1 MQEAFL
7 QMILPTIALASGL
20 ALAQS
25 PDKAEQQSE
34 TPRVA
39 WSIPPAPTEDDFP
52 EALRALNLAGKAVVM
67 CVADADGYARECV
80 VNARPSGLGLEQ
92 HAVEVVK
99 RGRIKA
105 NWPGDTPENLSFSVR
120 LPFSSYMPSP
130 PPPADSWTGPIP
142 TPEQIDLATKTVEQI
157 DSLGGEELSD
167 EIIPPALDE
176 ALATKVEPERAAFIR
191 SLYQRHGLSTQA
203 ARALNIRMIARMI
216 ALTET
221 SRPLEFALY
230 FHEPEVQELMREAE
244 AGEGVLASSWRIQT
258 AYCAHFDCTAEYPE
272 EPAAPDHWRLR
283 DDEPFPAPQ
292 SGD

>member
-1 MQEAFL
+1 
-7 QMILPTIALASGL
+7 MILPTIALASGL
-20 ALAQS
+20 ALVQS

-39 WSIPPAPTEDDFP
+39 WSIPPAPTEEDFP
-52 EALRALNLAGKAVVM
+52 EALLTLNLAGKAVVM

-120 LPFSSYMPSP
+120 LPFTSYIP
-130 PPPADSWTGPIP
+130 PPLPPTDRWTGPSP
-142 TPEQIDLATKTVEQI
+142 TSEQIELATRT
-157 DSLGGEELSD
+157 SD
-167 EIIPPALDE
+167 EIRAIHNEPLSDDIIPLALDE
-176 ALATKVEPERAAFIR
+176 ALRTEVAPEQAAFIR
-191 SLYQRHGLSTQA
+191 SLYQRYGLSSREA
-203 ARALNIRMIARMI
+203 HALNIRMMARMI

-221 SRPLEFALY
+221 PRPIEFAY
-230 FHEPEVQELMREAE
+230 YSDEPEIQEMMRDAE
-244 AGEGVLASSWRIQT
+244 AGEGVLASTWRIRT
-258 AYCAHFDCTAEYPE
+258 AYCERFDCSVEYPE

-283 DDEPFPAPQ
+283 DDEPFTPPQ
-292 SGD
+292 SPD